1 MIQLKVLTPTQTLV
15 DEAAIQV
22 RAEGL
27 EGAFCLL
34 PRHRDWVAAL
44 VPGIVGF
51 TTPAGLE
58 QFVAVD
64 QGVLSKRGAEVL
76 IAARR
81 AVREGDLRRLR
92 QVVDTEFRQLDDQEK
107 AARGALARL
116 EAGMM
121 RRFLQLGEGRR

>member
-1 MIQLKVLTPTQTLV
+1 MPKVWKAPLST
-15 DEAAIQV
+15 AA
-22 RAEGL
+22 
-27 EGAFCLL
+27 
-34 PRHRDWVAAL
+34 HRDWVAAL

>member
-1 MIQLKVLTPTQTLV
+1 MIRLKVLTPTQTVV
-15 DEAAIQV
+15 DETATQV

-58 QFVAVD
+58 YFVAVD

-76 IAARR
+76 IAVRR

-92 QVVDTEFRQLDDQEK
+92 QVVDIEFRQLDDQEK

-116 EAGMM
+116 EAGMI
-121 RRFLQLGEGRR
+121 RRFLHLGEGRR